1 MISQLR
7 KGQTV
12 NNFTLFKTKDT
23 ENGTFNFFSKILPK
37 NSLGCR
43 ENLLIEPPPK
53 KNNNRKGG

>member
-43 ENLLIEPPPK
+43 ENLLIEPPPQK
-53 KNNNRKGG
+53 K